1 MRFKSKI
8 FYGTQKG
15 SMLIELLMSIALAAI
30 IMPFIFKYQ
39 QNAAMRAENIAITRQ
54 MDSIQD
60 ALERYILDNRETL
73 LNTVGRNITRVE
85 MAQLQDYG
93 VSPDLVLSA
102 GDDYQLR
109 ILKSNDL
116 DGKATLQG
124 VIVFSS
130 EEITPMRTREII
142 ALGGDSMGFIEGN
155 RAYGSFGAWHTDSV
169 DLGVNVSGGIV
180 ETTSVNRDNALYLW
194 RVPSKD
200 SADATMLSGL
210 NLGGHNINNAAF
222 FNAQAAQF
230 DETLTMGV
238 AVADNV
244 IFENRITLDQPF
256 ESASATVSGILT
268 SDSRTMEVY
277 GTLSLA
283 DTAKFSSFTTGDLW
297 VNNMT
302 LGGLSVYN
310 EDDPT
315 ILKVNRNIDMTFGSV
330 DALYV
335 TVGFTGSITP
345 RLVVRSLIQDSVNP
359 AYYWDVASGVANMQD
374 IIFEELNRLAS
385 LAVYM
390 ENASDTESGKI
401 FGAVSSNKN
410 ATVSDYMNA
419 LQEIQNKVR
428 AKYRMLKL
436 E

>member
-1 MRFKSKI
+1 
-8 FYGTQKG
+8 
-15 SMLIELLMSIALAAI
+15 
-30 IMPFIFKYQ
+30 
-39 QNAAMRAENIAITRQ
+39 
-54 MDSIQD
+54 
-60 ALERYILDNRETL
+60 
-73 LNTVGRNITRVE
+73 
-85 MAQLQDYG
+85 
-93 VSPDLVLSA
+93 
-102 GDDYQLR
+102 
-109 ILKSNDL
+109 
-116 DGKATLQG
+116 
-124 VIVFSS
+124 
-130 EEITPMRTREII
+130 
-142 ALGGDSMGFIEGN
+142 
-155 RAYGSFGAWHTDSV
+155 
-169 DLGVNVSGGIV
+169 
-180 ETTSVNRDNALYLW
+180 
-194 RVPSKD
+194 
-200 SADATMLSGL
+200 
-210 NLGGHNINNAAF
+210 
-222 FNAQAAQF
+222 
-230 DETLTMGV
+230 MGV

-390 ENASDTESGKI
+390 ENASDTETGKI

>member
-8 FYGTQKG
+8 FYGAQKG

-39 QNAAMRAENIAITRQ
+39 QNAVMRAENIAVTRQ
-54 MDSIQD
+54 MESIQG
-60 ALERYILDNRETL
+60 ALERYIVANREDL
-73 LNTVGRNITRVE
+73 LKTVGRNITRVE

-130 EEITPMRTREII
+130 EEITPMRTREIV

-155 RAYGSFGAWHTDSV
+155 RAYGTFGAWHSDAV

-194 RVPSKD
+194 RVPSKNV
-200 SADATMLSGL
+200 ADATMMSGL
-210 NLGGHNINNAAF
+210 NLGGHNIKNAAF

-256 ESASATVSGILT
+256 ESANATVSGILT
-268 SDSRTMEVY
+268 ADSRTMEVY
-277 GTLSLA
+277 GTFSLA

-310 EDDPT
+310 EDEPT

-359 AYYWDVASGVANMQD
+359 RYYWNVESGIANMQD

-428 AKYRMLKL
+428 AKYRMLNL

>member
-1 MRFKSKI
+1 MRFKNTI
-8 FYGTQKG
+8 FTGAQKG

-39 QNAAMRAENIAITRQ
+39 QNAVLRAENISITRQ
-54 MDSIQD
+54 MENIQS
-60 ALERYILDNRETL
+60 ALERYIIENREGL
-73 LNTVGRNITRVE
+73 LKTVGRNITRVE
-85 MAQLQDYG
+85 LSALQDYG

-102 GDDYQLR
+102 ADKYQLR
-109 ILKSNDL
+109 VLKSNDL

-124 VIVFSS
+124 VVVFSS
-130 EEITPMRTREII
+130 EEITPMRTREIV
-142 ALGGDSMGFIEGN
+142 ALGGDTMGFIEGN
-155 RAYGSFGAWHTDSV
+155 RAYGTFGAWRTDAV
-169 DLGVNVSGGIV
+169 DLGVNVSGGLV
-180 ETTSVNRDNALYLW
+180 ETTAVNRDNALYLW
-194 RVPSKD
+194 RVPSND
-200 SADATMLSGL
+200 AIDATMSSGL
-210 NLGGHNINNAAF
+210 NLGGHNIDNAAF
-222 FNAQAAQF
+222 LNAMSAQF
-230 DETLTMGV
+230 DESLTMGV
-238 AVADNV
+238 VVADNV
-244 IFENRITLDQPF
+244 IFENRVTLDQPF
-256 ESASATVSGILT
+256 ESANAVVSGLL
-268 SDSRTMEVY
+268 SADSRTMEVAN
-277 GTLSLA
+277 TFSLA

-310 EDDPT
+310 EDEPT

-345 RLVVRSLIQDSVNP
+345 RLVVHSLIQDSVNP
-359 AYYWDVASGVANMQD
+359 LYYWDLETGVANMQD
-374 IIFEELNRLAS
+374 IIFEELNRLAT
-385 LAVYM
+385 LAVYI

-401 FGAVSSNKN
+401 FSAVSSNKN

-428 AKYRMLKL
+428 AKYRLLNL